1 MKQIF
6 ALLIAATGFSAC
18 ASPFN
23 GEPQA
28 LTIEEQHPITVEQQV
43 VTMTVAVDR
52 SLSDLSAIDKARL
65 KAFADTYFTRGH
77 GPVTITAPS
86 GGGQV
91 DFYGQ
96 QVVADIRDALY
107 AEGLDYAAMQ
117 GASYRLSPNQN
128 DPEVIIS
135 FSNYVASPSAC
146 GAWDEEY
153 YRRSHNLRTKNFGC
167 AQQNNLAAMVA
178 DPRDLTGE
186 RRLGNPD
193 AAREAGVYGKYIRGE
208 VTSSEAEESSEI
220 SASDQ

>member
-1 MKQIF
+1 MKKIF
-6 ALLIAATGFSAC
+6 ALLIAATGLAGC

-23 GEPQA
+23 GAPQA
-28 LTIEEQHPITVEQQV
+28 LTVEEQHPITVEQQV
-43 VTMTVAVDR
+43 VTMTVSVDR
-52 SLSDLSAIDKARL
+52 SLTELTAIDKARL

-117 GASYRLSPNQN
+117 GASYRLSSEQSE
-128 DPEVIIS
+128 PEVIIS

-178 DPRDLTGE
+178 DPRDLVGQ

-193 AAREAGVYGKYIRGE
+193 AAREAEVYGKYIRGE
-208 VTSSEAEESSEI
+208 VTSSAAEESSEI

>member
-1 MKQIF
+1 MKKFI
-6 ALLIAATGFSAC
+6 ALLIATSGLASC

-23 GEPQA
+23 GEMQA
-28 LTIEEQHPITVEQQV
+28 TTIEEQHPITVEQQV
-43 VTMTVAVDR
+43 VTMTVAVDN
-52 SLSDLSAIDKARL
+52 SLSELSAIDKARV

-86 GGGQV
+86 GGGQI

-117 GASYRLSPNQN
+117 GASYRLSPEQSE
-128 DPEVIIS
+128 PEVIIS

-178 DPRDLTGE
+178 DPRDLVGQ

-193 AAREAGVYGKYIRGE
+193 AAREADVYGKYIRGE
-208 VTSSEAEESSEI
+208 VTSSAAEESSEI